1 MMQSLALLDKVY
13 DGESIVDMARDLSEM
28 LDEDFNP
35 EVAHIPKD
43 EHGIQRGSFRLIVR
57 WDMAE

>member
-1 MMQSLALLDKVY
+1 MMQSLELLNKYY

-43 EHGIQRGSFRLIVR
+43 NNGIQHGSFRLIVQ
-57 WDMAE
+57 WNMAK

>member
-1 MMQSLALLDKVY
+1 MMMQSLELLNKCY

-43 EHGIQRGSFRLIVR
+43 SFRLIVQ
-57 WDMAE
+57 WNMAA